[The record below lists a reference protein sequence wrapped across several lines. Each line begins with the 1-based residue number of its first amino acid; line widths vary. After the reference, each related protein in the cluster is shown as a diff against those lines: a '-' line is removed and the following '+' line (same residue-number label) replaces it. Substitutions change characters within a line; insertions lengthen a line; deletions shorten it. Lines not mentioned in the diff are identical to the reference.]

1 VAAPTA
7 LLTSLLLLALVFWL
21 ADAARPLIP
30 WKHALWA
37 RYGTFLGFYGA
48 LLVVNVSALSL
59 LLVRALGLKS
69 AGRKL
74 AHLDQELRTDSAI
87 GSELARLED
96 PFRDDT

>member
-1 VAAPTA
+1 MAAPTA
-7 LLTSLLLLALVFWL
+7 LLTTLLLLALVFWL
-21 ADAARPLIP
+21 ADAARALIP
-30 WKHALWA
+30 YKQALWA
-37 RYGTFLGFYGA
+37 RYGPFLGLYGA
-48 LLVVNVSALSL
+48 ALVVNVSALSL

-74 AHLDQELRTDSAI
+74 AHLDQELRADSAI

>member
-1 VAAPTA
+1 MAAPTA

-30 WKHALWA
+30 FKHALWA
-37 RYGTFLGFYGA
+37 RYGAFLGLYGA

>member
-21 ADAARPLIP
+21 ADAARPLIAY
-30 WKHALWA
+30 KHALWA
-37 RYGTFLGFYGA
+37 RYGAFLGLYGVV
-48 LLVVNVSALSL
+48 LVVNLSALSL
-59 LLVRALGLKS
+59 LLVRALGLKR

-74 AHLDQELRTDSAI
+74 AHLDHELRTDSAI

-96 PFRDDT
+96 PFRDDS